1 MLEASKELTKAA
13 VAVTVGMRPT
23 ILLPQDEQSHA
34 GLLEFD
40 GKIGPIGF
48 DTASRALFDAVASEE
63 LVLERIVS
71 EFARQRPAQ
80 SNCCRALLLCGFV
93 TKVHD
98 PFELSVSPGT
108 NLVPT
113 PNTPLIRTVQR
124 RMKIWRSTQANA
136 LVFGPFADAA
146 RQTESIEVGQ

>member
-1 MLEASKELTKAA
+1 M
-13 VAVTVGMRPT
+13 
-23 ILLPQDEQSHA
+23 
-34 GLLEFD
+34 
-40 GKIGPIGF
+40 
-48 DTASRALFDAVASEE
+48 
-63 LVLERIVS
+63 
-71 EFARQRPAQ
+71 
-80 SNCCRALLLCGFV
+80 